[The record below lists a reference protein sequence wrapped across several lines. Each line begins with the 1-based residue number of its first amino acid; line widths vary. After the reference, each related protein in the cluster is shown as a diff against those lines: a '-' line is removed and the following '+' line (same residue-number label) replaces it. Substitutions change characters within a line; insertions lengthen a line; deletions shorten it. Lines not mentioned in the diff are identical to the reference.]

1 MERRKGYLV
10 DPTGFGSSIPNKNY
24 YMIMMW
30 NREVKNFV
38 VEAVD
43 EAFVSQ
49 NIYIQDSAYRVG

>member
-1 MERRKGYLV
+1 M